1 MDNIW
6 TIVAVVAIVAMIVY
20 LIYKLKPQKNDVSE
34 NSDSVSYYGV
44 RFEVTF
50 TNSTDEVDLFELT
63 GSVKEEIIRVGDSF
77 RWVDENNNIIAPKVV
92 VEKIDLGVVRKKL
105 AEEADVEEVVT
116 LAVRVY
122 GDTLTDMDFEF
133 KTMYLKK

>member
-34 NSDSVSYYGV
+34 NSDSVSYYDV

>member
-20 LIYKLKPQKNDVSE
+20 LIYKLKPKKNDVSE
-34 NSDSVSYYGV
+34 NSDSVSYYDV

-105 AEEADVEEVVT
+105 VEEADVEEVVT

-122 GDTLTDMDFEF
+122 GDTPTDMDFEF

>member
-77 RWVDENNNIIAPKVV
+77 RWVDEKNNIIAPKVV